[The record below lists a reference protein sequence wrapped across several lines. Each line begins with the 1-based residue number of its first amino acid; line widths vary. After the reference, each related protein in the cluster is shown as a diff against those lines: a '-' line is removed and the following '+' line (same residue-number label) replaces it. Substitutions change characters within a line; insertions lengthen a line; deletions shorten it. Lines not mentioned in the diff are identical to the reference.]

1 MAIIGLGNFYWLAED
16 AAKELSKQGI
26 KATIIN
32 PKYITGQDKALLNE
46 LKAKHDIVVTLED
59 GVLDGGFGEKI
70 ARFYGNSAMKVL
82 NFGLAKKFYDR
93 YDPAELA
100 EECHLTAPQIA
111 NDVMKVLA
119 E

>member
-1 MAIIGLGNFYWLAED
+1 M
-16 AAKELSKQGI
+16 
-26 KATIIN
+26 
-32 PKYITGQDKALLNE
+32 
-46 LKAKHDIVVTLED
+46 
-59 GVLDGGFGEKI
+59 LDGGFGEKI